1 MEILIN
7 ELSLTGQFK
16 DDNKFLDNFD
26 KILKII
32 KIIDVLGFTLLK
44 EYSFF
49 QAKVTTTFKLD
60 DFLRLRTDRARRMKR
75 FLSKLTYNPPYW
87 NDDQKHDCSK
97 NSYLYHNDNICNTSL
112 AESCERDKTIL
123 SFTHNN
129 FLKTDL
135 EILKDGNPVSVYNF
149 IDKSSFLNHLLSI
162 SQIEPLDYC
171 QFQFKHSKL
180 NFSLIEIVYGFDSLE
195 TIQQKEEFLKAF
207 HEFSGQESWENI
219 LKSDGLEYKKY
230 DKPKKKKTLGW
241 FREGKYATKDI
252 YKFRVTQKYRCFG
265 YREKDE
271 FFVLRFE
278 IDHKISDNG

>member
-87 NDDQKHDCSK
+87 NDDQKHNCSK
-97 NSYLYHNDNICNTSL
+97 NSYLYHHDNVCNTSL

-149 IDKSSFLNHLLSI
+149 INKSSFLNHLLSI

-171 QFQFKHSKL
+171 QHKFKNSNL
-180 NFSLIEIVYGFDSLE
+180 NFSNIENKYGFDLLN
-195 TIQQKEEFLKAF
+195 TTQQIDEFITSFKDFSQKSWNDIIKSSANKKGLNYKAYDGNWF
-207 HEFSGQESWENI
+207 KNTQYSHLNI
-219 LKSDGLEYKKY
+219 
-230 DKPKKKKTLGW
+230 
-241 FREGKYATKDI
+241 F
-252 YKFRVTQKYRCFG
+252 KFRVTQKYRCFG

>member
-87 NDDQKHDCSK
+87 NEDQKNDCSK
-97 NSYLYHNDNICNTSL
+97 NSYLYHNDNVCNTSL

-171 QFQFKHSKL
+171 QHKLKNSNL
-180 NFSLIEIVYGFDSLE
+180 NFSNLENKYGFDLLN
-195 TIQQKEEFLKAF
+195 TTQQIDEFITSFKDFSQKSWNDIIKSSTNKKGLNYKAY
-207 HEFSGQESWENI
+207 
-219 LKSDGLEYKKY
+219 DG
-230 DKPKKKKTLGW
+230 GW
-241 FREGKYATKDI
+241 FKNTQYSHLNI
-252 YKFRVTQKYRCFG
+252 FKFRVIQKYSCFG

-271 FFVLRFE
+271 IFVLRFE